1 MAAVLVLGIVL
12 LAIAMFA
19 SERVPLEV
27 GALVL
32 ILLLSLSGV
41 ITPAEAFAGIAH
53 PTVIFIFT
61 LLAMTQ
67 GLAATGVMQLA
78 GRRVA
83 FVRGF
88 GERQFLLVLLLVV
101 SAFSAFA
108 SNTAVAAAFLP
119 VASAAAA
126 RADIPRGRVLLPMAY
141 ASMLGGMVL
150 LFGSSTNLVVSAGME
165 RLGLAPLGFAELAP
179 VGLPVALLGIGWLV
193 LATPAVLPRRAG
205 PEEAPALATRKFVS
219 EAVLAPGSR
228 LAGRPLS
235 DLGPDVDLPILGLV
249 REGTWIPATAPVP
262 VREGDR
268 LVLRGDP
275 QAILRVK
282 DQRSLVLRAEF
293 SLPREAGP
301 TILAEVFVPTHS
313 PLVGRTIQDFYF
325 EERLGLR
332 PLAIHRHPA
341 MQSGGP
347 PPYQSRSL
355 AEIRLAAGDV
365 LLVSG
370 PPARLRELERGE
382 LLVVLGSLEHRA
394 PRYRKAA
401 LAVAIFGVAVF
412 LAGSRLV
419 PAPVAGLGGM
429 LAMIATRCV
438 DAAEAFR
445 VEWQIVLL
453 IGSLLALG
461 LAMEQSGAGEL
472 VARAIVPIA
481 GWAGPRGVLFAVM
494 VITVLL
500 SAPMSNQA
508 SALVVLPVALHAAQQ
523 LGVDPRPFAI
533 ATCYA
538 ASCSFITPLEPAA
551 ALVYGPGHYRFAD
564 FLRAGSPL
572 TLLLLGVFTA
582 AVPLVWSF

>member
-12 LAIAMFA
+12 VAMAMFA

-27 GALVL
+27 ASLVL
-32 ILLLSLSGV
+32 VLLLSLSGV
-41 ITPAEAFAGIAH
+41 LSPAEAFAGIAN

-78 GRRVA
+78 GRRAA

-88 GERQFLLVLLLVV
+88 GERQLLLVLLLVV

-126 RADIPRGRVLLPMAY
+126 RAELPRSRVLLPMAY

-150 LFGSSTNLVVSAGME
+150 LFGSSTNLVVSEGME
-165 RLGLAPLGFAELAP
+165 RLGLSPLGFAELAP
-179 VGLPVALLGIGWLV
+179 VGLPVALLGIAWLV
-193 LATPAVLPRRAG
+193 LATPALLPRREG
-205 PEEAPALATRKFVS
+205 TEETPALAKRQFVT
-219 EAVLAPGSR
+219 EAALSPRSR

-235 DLGPDVDLPILGLV
+235 ELGADLDLPILGLV
-249 REGTWIPATAPVP
+249 REGSWIPATAPVP
-262 VREGDR
+262 VRNGDR
-268 LVLRGDP
+268 LVIRGDP

-282 DQRSLVLRAEF
+282 DQRSLVLQAEL
-293 SLPREAGP
+293 SLPRETGP
-301 TILAEVFVPTHS
+301 SVLAEVFVPTHS
-313 PLVGRTIQDFYF
+313 RLVGRTIRDFYF

-332 PLAIHRHPA
+332 PLAVHRHPA
-341 MQSGGP
+341 MQSGSS
-347 PPYQSRSL
+347 PPYPSRSL
-355 AEIRLAAGDV
+355 ADIRLAPGDV

-370 PPARLRELERGE
+370 PPGRLRELSGGE
-382 LLVVLGSLEHRA
+382 LLVVLGSMEHRP
-394 PRYRKAA
+394 PRYRKAV
-401 LAVAIFGVAVF
+401 LAVGIFGVAVF

-429 LAMIATRCV
+429 LAMIATRCM

-461 LAMEQSGAGEL
+461 LAMEQSGAGAL
-472 VARAIVPIA
+472 VARAIVPLA
-481 GWAGPRGVLFAVM
+481 GWTGPRGVLFAVM
-494 VITVLL
+494 LITVLL

-508 SALVVLPVALHAAQQ
+508 AALVVLPVAIHAAEQ
-523 LGVDPRPFAI
+523 LGVDARPFAI

-582 AVPLVWSF
+582 AVPLVWPF